1 MENILTGL
9 AVVFTVQNLLYC
21 FLGCLIGTLT
31 GVLPGVGPVAAIAL
45 LLPIT
50 YYVPVESVVIM
61 LAGIYYGAQYGG
73 STTSILVNIPGESS
87 TVMTCLD
94 GHQMA
99 LKGRA
104 GPALGISACGSFI
117 GGTLAIIGLQLV
129 APPLAR
135 AAVKFGPPEYV
146 ALVIL
151 GLSLVAILV
160 KGSIL
165 KGFIMAGFGLLAGC
179 VGTDPMFG
187 ELRYSF
193 NILSLQDGI
202 GIVPCVMGLFGIS
215 EILINIEK
223 EFKPIEMIKTKI
235 SQIYPSIKD
244 WRRSIKPILRGSGIG
259 FGLGVLPG
267 GGALLS
273 SFASYATEK
282 KVSKHPEK
290 FGTGVIEGV
299 AGPETANNAAA
310 QSAFIPLVTLGLP
323 SNPVTAILLG
333 GLIIHG
339 VAPGPQLIA
348 EHPQLFWGL
357 VASMY
362 IGNIMLLILN
372 LPLIPLWV
380 KLLRIPY
387 RYLFPLILLFCII
400 GAYSI
405 GNSVTDILIMLV
417 FGILG
422 YVFRKIEF
430 EGAPFV
436 LGMILG
442 PMFEHKFS
450 VSLIM
455 AGGDLT
461 IFFKRPISLS
471 IFILLAVLTIIPLVT
486 DLKARMAESGFDD
499 E

>member
-9 AVVFTVQNLLYC
+9 SIVFTAQNLMYC

-45 LLPIT
+45 LLPVT
-50 YYVPVESVVIM
+50 YYVPVNSVMIM

-104 GPALGISACGSFI
+104 GPALGISAFGSFI

-129 APPLAR
+129 APPLAEV
-135 AAVKFGPPEYV
+135 ALKFGPPEFV

-151 GLSLVAILV
+151 GLSLVALLV
-160 KGSIL
+160 KGSAL
-165 KGFIMAGFGLLAGC
+165 KGFIMAAFGLLVGC
-179 VGTDPMFG
+179 VGTDVVLG
-187 ELRYSF
+187 ETRFTYG
-193 NILSLQDGI
+193 ILSLEDGV
-202 GIVPCVMGLFGIS
+202 GIVPLVMGLFGIS
-215 EILINIEK
+215 EILINLEK
-223 EFKPIEMIKTKI
+223 ELKPIGVIKTKI

-259 FGLGVLPG
+259 FGLGILPG

-273 SFASYATEK
+273 SFASYAMEK
-282 KVSKHPEK
+282 RFSKHPEE
-290 FGTGVIEGV
+290 FGTGAIEGV

-339 VAPGPQLIA
+339 VAPGPQLIS
-348 EHPQLFWGL
+348 EHPELFWGL

-362 IGNIMLLILN
+362 VGNIMLLVLN
-372 LPLIPLWV
+372 LPVIPLWV

-405 GNSVTDILIMLV
+405 GNSIADILIMLF
-417 FGILG
+417 FGVLG
-422 YVFRKIEF
+422 YVFRKIEY

-442 PMFEHKFS
+442 PLFEKKFTQ
-450 VSLIM
+450 SLIM
-455 AGGDLT
+455 ADGDLT
-461 IFFKRPISLS
+461 IFFKRPISLT
-471 IFILLAVLTIIPLVT
+471 IFIFLIVFAVIPFLIN
-486 DLKARMAESGFDD
+486 LKKQMAESGFDD